1 MMDII
6 EILPAAF
13 VVLAL
18 LVIFVCLG
26 IKDYREAKRFEAEV
40 KEKSK
45 DLLYRGTLWIP

>member
-13 VVLAL
+13 VILAL

-26 IKDYREAKRFEAEV
+26 IKDRREEKRFEAEV

-45 DLLYRGTLWIP
+45 DPLYRGTLWIP